1 MQRPGSSLHNTITLQ
16 TPQTDNDWQNYFELR
31 WKILRA
37 PWQQPP
43 GSERDELEENSFH
56 IMAITQTDQT
66 VGVARIHQIDLLTA
80 QIRYMAV
87 LDSLQGTGIGSLM
100 LARLEKQAQDWKTK
114 TIFLNARD
122 SALEF
127 YLKKGYIKLAAAQTL
142 YDRIPHTKMEKQL

>member
-1 MQRPGSSLHNTITLQ
+1 MQPPGSSLLNSITLQ

-31 WKILRA
+31 WKILRE

-43 GSERDELEENSFH
+43 GSERDEFEENSFH
-56 IMAITQTDQT
+56 IMAITQTGQA
-66 VGVARIHQIDLLTA
+66 VGVARIHQLDHMTA

-114 TIFLNARD
+114 TIMLNARD
-122 SALEF
+122 TALEF
-127 YLKKGYIKLAAAQTL
+127 YLKKGYIKLEATQTL
-142 YDRIPHTKMEKQL
+142 YNRIPHTKMEKQL

>member
-1 MQRPGSSLHNTITLQ
+1 MQPPGSSLLNSITLQ

-31 WKILRA
+31 WKILRE

-43 GSERDELEENSFH
+43 GSERDEFEENSFH
-56 IMAITQTDQT
+56 IMAITQTSQA
-66 VGVARIHQIDLLTA
+66 VGVARIHQLDHMTA

-114 TIFLNARD
+114 TIMLNARD
-122 SALEF
+122 TALEF
-127 YLKKGYIKLAAAQTL
+127 YLKKGYIKLEATQTL
-142 YDRIPHTKMEKQL
+142 YNRIPHTKMEKQL